1 MSSGSPELNFIS
13 VSPSRYHST
22 ALTKGGPGKSS
33 YFMSYM
39 LYNYAFKQRGKIGL
53 ACAIAFVLFLLIG
66 AFTLLLFATSKS
78 WIFYEGGDDK

>member
-1 MSSGSPELNFIS
+1 MGDDWPAFFQ
-13 VSPSRYHST
+13 PAHSRAAPCGHHD
-22 ALTKGGPGKSS
+22 ALSRTGKHDRGGESHVRLP
-33 YFMSYM
+33 
-39 LYNYAFKQRGKIGL
+39 GKIGL